1 MTVHDHV
8 AAARDRLVR
17 AGISLASAGLD
28 AEVLARYLL
37 GWDRATYVAN
47 RHDVA
52 PDSFDSGYAPLV
64 ARREQRE
71 PVPFITGHREFWGL
85 DFEVTRDVLIPRP
98 ETELNHR
105 GSHCPRG
112 HPGDLDT
119 AVHRRRGGRAPAAW
133 PLLSPSR
140 SRALELRRRIS
151 PLALSGSHS
160 GTPRDT
166 AWPTVLP
173 G

>member
-52 PDSFDSGYAPLV
+52 PDSFDSGYARSSP
-64 ARREQRE
+64 A
-71 PVPFITGHREFWGL
+71 
-85 DFEVTRDVLIPRP
+85 
-98 ETELNHR
+98 
-105 GSHCPRG
+105 GSSG
-112 HPGDLDT
+112 
-119 AVHRRRGGRAPAAW
+119 
-133 PLLSPSR
+133 SR
-140 SRALELRRRIS
+140 SRSS
-151 PLALSGSHS
+151 P
-160 GTPRDT
+160 DT
-166 AWPTVLP
+166 ANSGVSISK
-173 G
+173 